1 MGGWP
6 DGSPA
11 LPLRRTGRVLGSWVG
26 LQGECR
32 LACLGSASCPAAAAP
47 LRAIGLGSR
56 RPHFPAAFERAQQ
69 TSSPECSPP
78 CLCPCLVPLAGR
90 TPGCPALP
98 SPEHVSPRYPAPGG
112 PSQVMVVSATTCR
125 NMQGGTK
132 PGTHGT
138 FQKQAWHAGA
148 GKSFKLQESVWKM
161 WISHFHIQR
170 LAFHFISLLAGVIS
184 STVLRVFY
192 VTPPFSTVLRQS
204 VSPGAQQC

>member
-1 MGGWP
+1 MGR
-6 DGSPA
+6 A
-11 LPLRRTGRVLGSWVG
+11 VGSWVG

-69 TSSPECSPP
+69 TSSRSALRPAS
-78 CLCPCLVPLAGR
+78 PLASF
-90 TPGCPALP
+90 PWPCPPPSMCLLP
-98 SPEHVSPRYPAPGG
+98 PPPTAPGG

-148 GKSFKLQESVWKM
+148 GKGFKQQESVWKM
-161 WISHFHIQR
+161 WISHFHIQH

-184 STVLRVFY
+184 STFLRVFY
-192 VTPPFSTVLRQS
+192 ITLPCSTVLHQS
-204 VSPGAQQC
+204 VSPGAQQCQVRKGFKTTRRGPQRGTAG